1 MAASHLTPL
10 LKPRSVAIVGASATP
25 DSAGNTCVK
34 MVQRGGY
41 TGRIYPINPKY
52 PEIEGLACYPSLAA
66 VPEPVDMAIL
76 SVGSPRMEAALA
88 DAIAGGAK
96 SVTFFSTG
104 YLENDTKPVLNQRLA
119 KMAKDAG
126 VPICGGNCMGFYN
139 LDIDLFVTFVSPPY
153 MARRG
158 GITLLTHSG
167 ASFSALSLNDGRLG
181 YNLCVS
187 TGAEVATTTADYM
200 GYAIEQPTTRA
211 IGLVL
216 EAVRDPANFVEK
228 LKLAQE
234 KEIPVVALKLGRTEE
249 SARLA
254 LSHSGA
260 IAGDDAAYE
269 AVFERY
275 GVVRVES
282 TSELAAT
289 LALFDQPRRAKKGGV
304 VGISDSGGE
313 RELFIDLAHDAKV
326 PLAKMNAKTTKTLA
340 SYLDPGLEPV
350 NPLDAWCPQPNW
362 EEIFTECF
370 CAMVDDPS
378 TAIGTIF
385 TNLRDKAPSADAW
398 VRVAIEA
405 SKRFD
410 KPIAMVNNF
419 GWMRRDE
426 QVEALTAAD
435 IPVIEDMKCSFTAL
449 RKVLEYR
456 DNGELPKVAPPK
468 PVSAKIKSRWRARL
482 AQPEMLDEAEGLA
495 LLKDY
500 GIPVPDVRVVEDE
513 VSALKAAKAVGFPV
527 ALKIAMPGIAHKSD
541 VGGVKLNLADAKAVK
556 AAYADLKKRLGSR
569 VLVAPMAP
577 SGVEMAL
584 GMISD
589 DQFGP
594 LVVIGAGGIFIEI
607 LGDRTVALPNFDA
620 TTARRYVDKLKT
632 RSLLDGKRGKP
643 PSDVASFAKAASR
656 LSLLAQDLGDLLA
669 ELDVNPVIVGPKGAV
684 AVDALVVPK
693 AAKRPR

>member
-1 MAASHLTPL
+1 MTTSHLAPL

-25 DSAGNTCVK
+25 DSAGNMCVRMAK
-34 MVQRGGY
+34 RGGY
-41 TGRIYPINPKY
+41 KGRIYPINPKY
-52 PEIEGLACYPSLAA
+52 PEIEGLQCYPSLSAA
-66 VPEPVDMAIL
+66 PEPVDMAIL
-76 SVGSPRMEAALA
+76 SVGTPRMEAALA
-88 DAIAGGAK
+88 DAIATGAK
-96 SVTFFSTG
+96 AVTFFSTG
-104 YLENDTKPVLNQRLA
+104 YLENDIKPPLNQRLA
-119 KMAKDAG
+119 KVAKDAG

-139 LDIDLFVTFVSPPY
+139 LDIGLLVTFVSPPY
-153 MARRG
+153 QPRPG

-187 TGAEVATTTADYM
+187 TGSEVATTTADYM

-216 EAVRDPANFVEK
+216 EAVRDPANFIEK
-228 LKLAQE
+228 LKKAQE

-249 SARLA
+249 SIRLA

-275 GVVRVES
+275 GVLRVDS
-282 TSELAAT
+282 TTELAGT
-289 LALFDQPRRAKKGGV
+289 LAMFDQPRRARKGGV

-326 PLAKMNAKTTKTLA
+326 PLAKMTPKTTKELA
-340 SYLDPGLEPV
+340 SRLDPGLEPV

-370 CAMVDDPS
+370 CAMVGDPN
-378 TAIGTIF
+378 TAIGTVF
-385 TNLRDKAPSADAW
+385 TNLRDRAPSADAW
-398 VRVAIEA
+398 VRTVIEA

-410 KPIAMVNNF
+410 KPLAVINNF
-419 GWMRRDE
+419 GWMHHDG
-426 QVEALTAAD
+426 QIKALTEAG
-435 IPVIEDMKCSFTAL
+435 IPVIADMKCGFTAL
-449 RKVLEYR
+449 HKVLDHR
-456 DNGELPKVAPPK
+456 DRAELPKIEVPK
-468 PVSAKIKSRWRARL
+468 PVSAKVKARWRARL
-482 AQPEMLDEAEGLA
+482 AQAETLDEAEGLA

-513 VSALKAAKAVGFPV
+513 ASALKAAKAVGFPV
-527 ALKIAMPGIAHKSD
+527 ALKTAMPGIAHKSD

-556 AAYADLKKRLGSR
+556 AAYGDLKKRLGSR

-594 LVVIGAGGIFIEI
+594 LIVIGAGGIFIEI
-607 LGDRTVALPNFDA
+607 LGDRTVAMPNFDA

-632 RSLLDGKRGKP
+632 RPLLDGKRGKP

-656 LSLLAQDLGDLLA
+656 LSLLANDLGDLLA